1 MNSQTN
7 SPGPPVIAHHE
18 AGHAVAGMVLS
29 VEFTAVRIVPGEDG
43 KIGVPLKTNPWLG
56 PRPAFNPSG
65 EFTDE
70 EWADLSESDDKWKAW
85 KKRDNDNY
93 AIFCLAGKAAQLEYA
108 GAANDEDAKADYSFI
123 AHRLPQCQQRIG
135 VLEELARELV
145 RSHWPAVQ
153 AIAAELL
160 KRSELTPAE
169 VEEIFRRAMPKVQLP
184 KSTKV

>member
-7 SPGPPVIAHHE
+7 SLSPPVIAHHE
-18 AGHAVAGMVLS
+18 AGHAVAGMVLG

-43 KIGVPLKTNPWLG
+43 EIGVPLKTNPWLG
-56 PRPAFNPSG
+56 PRPAFNPSC

-70 EWADLSESDDKWKAW
+70 EWAELSESDDKWEAW

-123 AHRLPQCQQRIG
+123 AHRLPQCQLRIG
-135 VLEELARELV
+135 VLEESARELV

-160 KRSELTPAE
+160 KCSELTPAE